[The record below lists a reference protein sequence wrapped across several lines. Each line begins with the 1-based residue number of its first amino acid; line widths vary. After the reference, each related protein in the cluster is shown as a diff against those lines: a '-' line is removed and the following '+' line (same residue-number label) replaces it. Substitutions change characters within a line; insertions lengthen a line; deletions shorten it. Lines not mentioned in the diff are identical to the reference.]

1 MLWNRLIQGAALC
14 GCLLAWMADAGV
26 GQVLEPEKSPPPTFF
41 TPPGRHA
48 DGAIVMPPPM
58 RPGKVPDVIWRQG
71 DGPMEAIRPSDH
83 WVGLQCGLVSPA
95 LRAQLGLEEEQGV
108 LVEEVVQESPGAK
121 AGIQRFDVLVQA
133 GDRKLT
139 KVQDLVDEVD
149 KVKNAP
155 LAIELIRKGE
165 KVAVEVTP
173 EKRPPIAAPG
183 DESAE
188 DSEGEWSN
196 FFDYMQHWKPG
207 QDGRPSMKLR
217 FWRQPGTILP
227 SRPKPVE
234 TLPGNV
240 KIQIRKQGDAPAE
253 IEVTRGDETWSV
265 NEDELDQLPADLRP
279 HVERW
284 LGAPHGPARRWEAP
298 SEPLKLPNAL
308 ENMIEKRFDEMNR
321 RLDQLP
327 NPLGKDGVIE
337 KRFEEMNRR
346 LDQMRDSLNELRGK
360 SEEAPQVE
368 PKVEEELEPEAAPE
382 PEAPEPKASA
392 GQV

>member
-1 MLWNRLIQGAALC
+1 MLWKRRIQAVVIC
-14 GCLLAWMADAGV
+14 VCLLAGMVETGV
-26 GQVLEPEKSPPPTFF
+26 GQVLEPKKSPPPTFF
-41 TPPGRHA
+41 TPPGRHT
-48 DGAIVMPPPM
+48 DGAIIMPPPM
-58 RPGKVPDVIWRQG
+58 RPGKLPDVIWRQG
-71 DGPMEAIRPSDH
+71 DEPVEAIRPSDH

-95 LRAQLGLEEEQGV
+95 LRAQLGLEDKQGI
-108 LVEEVVQESPGAK
+108 LVEEVVKASPGAK
-121 AGIQRFDVLVQA
+121 AGIQRFDVLIRA

-139 KVQDLVDEVD
+139 KVQDLIDEVD

-165 KVAVEVTP
+165 KVAVEVAP

-188 DSEGEWSN
+188 DSEGEWNN
-196 FFDYMQHWKPG
+196 FFDYMQHWRPG
-207 QDGRPSMKLR
+207 QDGRPSMKFR

-227 SRPKPVE
+227 SQPKPAE
-234 TLPGNV
+234 ELPGNV
-240 KIQIRKQGDAPAE
+240 KIQIRKQGDTPAE

-284 LGAPHGPARRWEAP
+284 LGAPHGPVRRWEAP

-327 NPLGKDGVIE
+327 NPLGKDGVLE

-360 SEEAPQVE
+360 TDEAPKVE
-368 PKVEEELEPEAAPE
+368 PKVEEEPEPEAAPE
-382 PEAPEPKASA
+382 PEAPELKASA